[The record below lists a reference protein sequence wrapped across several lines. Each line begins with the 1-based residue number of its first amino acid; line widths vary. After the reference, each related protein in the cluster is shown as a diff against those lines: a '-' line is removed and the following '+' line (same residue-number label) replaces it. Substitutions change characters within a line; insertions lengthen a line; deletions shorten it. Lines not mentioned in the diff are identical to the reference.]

1 MDMEKVNRKIRM
13 LNEDFNTTFYV
24 LGDDVIESKCGQYKF
39 TFKGMDVIA
48 EYDLG
53 GTEFK
58 YEYTFFDILEIKQ
71 DFKKLI
77 NEYNSDYDCSPVYCE
92 LVQIFRDL
100 YDVDDFEVEY
110 CVDST
115 YSYTNE
121 SGEIPFFVYHDVF
134 KEEFTFF
141 YDNYNKHNMSF
152 HSTAKTLK
160 EAITN
165 VMNEL
170 DDDLKNKESHIKEAK
185 KFVKSVKNYVD
196 QQ

>member
-1 MDMEKVNRKIRM
+1 MDMEKINRKIRM

-24 LGDDVIESKCGQYKF
+24 LGNDVIESKCGQYKF
-39 TFKGMDVIA
+39 TFKGIDVIA

-53 GTEFK
+53 GSEYK

-92 LVQIFRDL
+92 LSQIFGEL
-100 YDVDDFEVEY
+100 YDEDFEVEY
-110 CVDST
+110 ISDST
-115 YSYTNE
+115 YSYTYE
-121 SGEIPFFVYHDVF
+121 AGGIPFFVYHDVF
-134 KEEFTFF
+134 KEEFTLF

-152 HSTAKTLK
+152 YSTADTLK
-160 EAITN
+160 QAIIN

-170 DDDLKNKESHIKEAK
+170 DIDLQNKKSHIKEAQ
-185 KFVKSVKNYVD
+185 KFVKSVKKYID
-196 QQ
+196 Q